1 MPAESTLQSRTP
13 PAPPIEVHAPQAVTP
28 APCVPDLSP
37 PIARATSTHVE
48 IDSRR
53 ILAFA
58 GCDYL
63 ALAHHPAVLAA
74 AQRAIGRFGLS
85 TTASRVTTGNT
96 AAHDELERDLARLLA
111 QPAAIVVPDGFMANL
126 ALAQSLV
133 ARRHAGPP
141 IDTALIDAR
150 AHRSIHD
157 SAKAVG
163 MTVNLY
169 DHRDPA
175 SAAARLRAIG
185 PRPVAIMTD
194 GVFTADGAVAPAA
207 DLLAILRTPDDALVI
222 DDCHGVGV
230 LGDARGTC
238 HAQHVSDPRLI
249 ITTTLAK
256 GLGCYGGAIAASGA
270 AIADIR
276 HAATA
281 FICTTP
287 IPPAVA
293 AAASAAIHVAEHDA
307 ARRERLARNAALLR
321 EAIASLGVALVNA
334 PTPIAAFALGTPPDV
349 PAMQRIH
356 TALLDRGILAPLIR
370 YPAGPA
376 DRFFRLTVNAD
387 HTPEHVGV
395 LRDALAEVARA
406 TI

>member
-1 MPAESTLQSRTP
+1 M
-13 PAPPIEVHAPQAVTP
+13 
-28 APCVPDLSP
+28 PDLSP
-37 PIARATSTHVE
+37 PIASATSTHVE
-48 IDSRR
+48 IDGRR
-53 ILAFA
+53 VLAFA

-74 AQRAIGRFGLS
+74 AQQAIARFGLS

-96 AAHDELERDLARLLA
+96 AAHDALERDLARLLD

-126 ALAQSLV
+126 ALAQSLI

-157 SAKAVG
+157 SARAVG
-163 MTVNLY
+163 MTVHLY

-175 SAAARLRAIG
+175 SAAARLRDIG

-207 DLLAILRTPDDALVI
+207 DLLALLRTPDDALVI

-238 HAQHVSDPRLI
+238 HAQRLTDSRLI

-256 GLGCYGGAIAASGA
+256 GLGCYGGAIAASAA

-307 ARRERLARNAALLR
+307 PRRERLARNAALLR
-321 EAIASLGVALVNA
+321 EAIASLGVALVDA

-356 TALLDRGILAPLIR
+356 DALLDRGILAPLIR

-395 LRDALAEVARA
+395 LHDALAEAIRG
-406 TI
+406 